1 MNRTT
6 TLLCLLPL
14 ACVVLSG
21 CESGMSSSKGSVD
34 GRTLHSDSTTS
45 MTARVGEVVELGLPG
60 NAGTGF
66 TWTIVGELPDCL
78 KKVAEPYFKADH
90 PELPG
95 SSGTTRFRLEAVEA
109 GSGSIRFE
117 YARPWDK
124 DAPPARWSVVD
135 ITVGG

>member
-34 GRTLHSDSTTS
+34 GRILHSDSTTS

-66 TWTIVGELPDCL
+66 TWTIVGDC
-78 KKVAEPYFKADH
+78 P
-90 PELPG
+90 
-95 SSGTTRFRLEAVEA
+95 
-109 GSGSIRFE
+109 
-117 YARPWDK
+117 
-124 DAPPARWSVVD
+124 
-135 ITVGG
+135 TV